1 MVKQT
6 PNSIGYVELVYATQ
20 NRLAYGSVR
29 NAAGRFVKADLAS
42 VQAAA
47 AQAAQNMPD
56 DFRVSITNAPGER
69 VYPIASFTW
78 LLTPARIEDPK
89 KRKIITEF
97 LRWMLRDGQKMAE
110 PLGYAPLPTPIA
122 GKAWKAIAQIQ

>member
-1 MVKQT
+1 
-6 PNSIGYVELVYATQ
+6 
-20 NRLAYGSVR
+20 
-29 NAAGRFVKADLAS
+29 VKADLET

-47 AQAAQNMPD
+47 AQAARNTPD

-69 VYPIASFTW
+69 AYPVASFTW
-78 LLTPARIEDPK
+78 LLTPARIEDPQ

-110 PLGYAPLPTPIA
+110 PLGYAPLPAPIA
-122 GKAWKAIAQIQ
+122 GKAWKAISQIR